1 MITIPTN
8 ITSSLYESRNDTT
21 IVNIKKFIGAS
32 RETGLTENLKT
43 KLLLTF
49 DTNIIY
55 NNGSDYV
62 NQSSSEYLYALGE
75 NNPNE
80 LPLPLLISSA
90 ESRTNLGFNFRR
102 IAYFDGTTGLHY
114 QDAFWV
120 PGSRDRNPSRLGD
133 TGESFT
139 VDFWI
144 KPDSVPLTNH
154 NIIGHYDPTAKF
166 SWKIT
171 RNSGQKIVFTTIDSG
186 NNIVEWISNDISAS
200 GQWTH
205 VAVTR
210 DSKSVITLYIN
221 GRVQNSKFYSSPI
234 YGITNILRIGYL
246 KESNNTINSVNNFR
260 GYIDAIRII
269 NNRDIYEDIGST
281 NFQYLVAANAIPYY
295 MNHQAPLYKEL
306 ISSNIVNNWYAYAT
320 IKKGS
325 TLDDWGYILGKEY
338 KNNVPRVR
346 VTSITTDSEP
356 IRLIPSVVQAN
367 SDFTDSF
374 TSNTAVWPEPFY
386 YLTLSLTAYNEG
398 NMPAGAQ
405 VSIDVNWTQA
415 PVTPTPTNT
424 RTATPTNTT
433 TPTQTATGTS
443 TPTVTRTPTNTPTT
457 TQTPTF
463 TSTPT
468 RTSTPTQTPTQTATA
483 TTTQTPTTTTTSTTT
498 PTTTSTVTVSASFT
512 PTNTNTATNTRTP
525 TSTTTPTIS
534 ETPTNTPTNSLTPS
548 PTTTITPTITK
559 TPEYIQCPD
568 GLYPEGWFCCPGG
581 GAALTSEYCDVPGP
595 NFIPPV
601 TPTPTRTATPTRTVT
616 ATPTATPTT
625 TSTPT
630 NTPTNSA
637 TPTVTPSNPLDLVRF
652 YLFAISEQAACHD
665 IPSPASSIDV
675 YIQNYPLNEL
685 SNGEFLYKDS
695 VGTPYYYSDLLNILQ
710 LPSNILQLFIRKEG
724 ETSTFTIEEYMA
736 NGVAQVVTDSVVCP
750 TQTPTSTPTNT
761 SSNTPTP
768 TFTPTPTNTKTP
780 TATTSQTPTATFTQT
795 NSVTPSVTPTNT
807 TTPTNSA
814 TPTQTPSN
822 PVGNNMYFWGK
833 NYNVLKNAQF
843 VVQSDSRN
851 FVPLPDY
858 PRIESKLVNKVWT
871 KIFALSISETLSF
884 SFAIDD
890 LGDLYGWGG
899 EDINQDDIFTQ
910 NYYPILI
917 RSGLGAYKIID
928 INYGQ
933 KTSSNNYVLYIM
945 TKINTVTSTD
955 KYAVYELVI
964 GNNSESLGQVASVQT
979 MATSS
984 MTLLAKYNDS
994 TGYSLNLQPK
1004 ITTKIDINNKNLKT
1018 FVAIPSTVIANTY
1031 NASTRII
1038 SYSSGPYYEMAIT
1051 EDGGLFAKG
1060 KNQGRFGNNS
1070 LSDSSSFISVSV
1082 DKNWRTVVVGNNHAL
1097 ALKNDGTLWSWGWND
1112 DGQLGINDILNKVYS
1127 YPVQIPGYWN
1137 MVKVYDGNL
1146 TDNISYAID
1155 SSGSVWYWGSFIGP
1169 KPVLLD
1175 NSSEYSDFSFSARAF
1190 DPTPT
1195 PSITVTPSL
1204 TPSITQSVSLSATT
1218 TPTPTLTQTS
1228 TRCLL
1233 LNTNLLTNGSF
1244 DSMLINTDAVA
1255 GNRYS
1260 LSNWNSNNIIIS
1272 GPLQFKGYSNPTSDG
1287 SLYSIILNSSST
1299 NPGWISQEFYTNIG
1313 DSYLVK
1319 FSYSTATTIE
1329 NSVRSS
1335 RNLTVAVGDGTNWDN
1350 QNALGGLD
1358 DVKETFTFNEN
1369 EYLNHG
1375 LDNMKWKFGFL
1386 KFTATEVI
1394 SRITLYNDDKLNNG
1408 GIVLGSISVCGEPN
1422 LTNTPT
1428 PSITP
1433 SNTTTISLTPTNTP
1447 TISVSPS
1454 ISLTPTCTL
1463 TSTVTR
1469 TVTPGMTATPT
1480 ATITET
1486 PTNTPT
1492 ISFTP
1497 TRTSTPTPTK
1507 TNTPTISLSPT
1518 TTATPSLTP
1527 SNSPTQTITPSN
1539 TATPTPSPRLVDV
1552 LSASQTKKSAIVGL
1566 ANNKNWTQTFT
1577 NKVSGRLSK
1586 IQILFSGSYSGTGTL
1601 QFFNGKYTGQNPVY
1615 SQSVS
1620 VNGNNNYAFS
1630 TWIINSG
1637 SDINLTIGS
1646 VYTFRFVPNN
1656 DLPDPY
1662 GMVISTNE
1670 AYTEG
1675 SFCEDD
1681 ACLKTGRDLTF
1692 NVYVG
1697 VMITN

>member
-1 MITIPTN
+1 MITTPTN
-8 ITSSLYESRNDTT
+8 ITASLYESVYNTST
-21 IVNIKKFIGAS
+21 VNIKKFIGVS
-32 RETGLTENLKT
+32 GETALTENLKT
-43 KLLLTF
+43 KLLVTF

-55 NNGSDYV
+55 QNANDYL
-62 NQSSSEYLYALGE
+62 NQSSNEYIYSIAD

-80 LPLPLLISSA
+80 LPLPLLSVST

-102 IAYFDGTTGLHY
+102 IAYFDGSTGLHY
-114 QDAFWV
+114 QDASWI
-120 PGSRDRNPSRLGD
+120 PGARDRNPSRLGD
-133 TGESFT
+133 NGESFT

-144 KPDSVPLTNH
+144 KPDAIPLTYH
-154 NIIGHYDPTAKF
+154 NIIGHYDPTFKF

-171 RNSGQKIVFTTIDSG
+171 RNSNQKIVFTTIDSG
-186 NNIVEWISNDISAS
+186 NNIIEWISNDIAAS

-210 DSKSVITLYIN
+210 NSSNVITLYIN
-221 GRVQNSKFYSSPI
+221 GKVQSNKFYSNPI

-246 KESNNTINSVNNFR
+246 KDSNNTINSSNNFR
-260 GYIDAIRII
+260 GYMDGIRII

-281 NFQYLVAANAIPYY
+281 NFQYLVSANAIPYY
-295 MNHQAPLYKEL
+295 MNHKAPLYREL
-306 ISSNIVNNWYAYAT
+306 IPSNIADDWYAYAT

-338 KNNVPRVR
+338 KNNIPGVR
-346 VTSITTDSEP
+346 VTSITTDSEA

-386 YLTLSLTAYNEG
+386 YLTLGLTAYNEG

-405 VSIDVNWTQA
+405 VSIVVNWTVA

-424 RTATPTNTT
+424 RTATPTNTS
-433 TPTQTATGTS
+433 TPTQTSTGTS

-468 RTSTPTQTPTQTATA
+468 ITSTPTQTPTQTATA

-525 TSTTTPTIS
+525 TNSPTPTIS
-534 ETPTNTPTNSLTPS
+534 ETPTKTPTNTLTPSITPTISDSPTATPDPTTTPTNTSSNTPTPTNTNTPTN
-548 PTTTITPTITK
+548 TT
-559 TPEYIQCPD
+559 
-568 GLYPEGWFCCPGG
+568 
-581 GAALTSEYCDVPGP
+581 
-595 NFIPPV
+595 
-601 TPTPTRTATPTRTVT
+601 
-616 ATPTATPTT
+616 TPTT

-630 NTPTNSA
+630 NTPTNSS
-637 TPTVTPSNPLDLVRF
+637 TPTVTPSDPLDLVRY
-652 YLFAISEQAACHD
+652 YLFATSEYSACHD
-665 IPSPASSIDV
+665 APAPASNIDV
-675 YIQNYPLNEL
+675 YIQNQPLNEL
-685 SNGEFLYKDS
+685 SNGEFLFKDNA
-695 VGTPYYYSDLLNILQ
+695 GTPYYYSDLLDILQ
-710 LPSNILQLFIRKEG
+710 LSSSYTSLYMRKEG
-724 ETSTFTIEEYMA
+724 DTKSLKIEEYLA
-736 NGVAQVVTDSVVCP
+736 NGAAQVVSDPIDCP
-750 TQTPTSTPTNT
+750 TQTPTNTPTNT

-780 TATTSQTPTATFTQT
+780 TPTTSQTPTATFTQT
-795 NSVTPSVTPTNT
+795 NTSTPSVTPTNT
-807 TTPTNSA
+807 ITPSNSA

-851 FVPLPDY
+851 FVPVPDY

-899 EDINQDDIFTQ
+899 EDLNQDDIFTQ

-945 TKINTVTSTD
+945 TKANTVTSTD
-955 KYAVYELVI
+955 KYAVYELTI

-984 MTLLAKYNDS
+984 MSLLAKYNDS
-994 TGYSLNLQPK
+994 TGYSLYLQPK
-1004 ITTKIDINNKNLKT
+1004 ITTKIDVNNKNLKT
-1018 FVAIPSTVIANTY
+1018 FIPIPSTVIANTY
-1031 NASTRII
+1031 NPSTKII
-1038 SYSSGPYYEMAIT
+1038 SYSSGPYHEMAIT

-1070 LSDSSSFISVSV
+1070 IIDSSSFISVSV

-1097 ALKNDGTLWSWGWND
+1097 ALKNDSTLWSWGWND
-1112 DGQLGINDILNKVYS
+1112 DGQLGVNDILNKVYS
-1127 YPVQIPGYWN
+1127 YPIQIPGYWN
-1137 MVKVYDGNL
+1137 MIKIYDGNL
-1146 TDNISYAID
+1146 TDNISYGID
-1155 SSGSVWYWGSFIGP
+1155 FYGSVWYWGSFIGP

-1195 PSITVTPSL
+1195 PSISVTPSL

-1260 LSNWNSNNIIIS
+1260 LSYWNSNNIIIS

-1287 SLYSIILNSSST
+1287 NLYSIILNSSST
-1299 NPGWISQEFYTNIG
+1299 SPGWISQEFYTNVG

-1335 RNLTVAVGDGTNWDN
+1335 RNLTVAIGDGTNWDN

-1358 DVKETFTFNEN
+1358 YIKETFTFNEN

-1486 PTNTPT
+1486 PTSTPT

-1497 TRTSTPTPTK
+1497 TNTSTPTPTK
-1507 TNTPTISLSPT
+1507 TNTPTISLSAT

-1527 SNSPTQTITPSN
+1527 SNSSTPTVTPSN
-1539 TATPTPSPRLVDV
+1539 TATPTPSPRLIDV

-1577 NKVSGRLSK
+1577 NKVAGRLSK
-1586 IQILFSGSYSGTGTL
+1586 IQILFAGSYSGTGTL

-1646 VYTFRFVPNN
+1646 VYTFRFIPNN

-1675 SFCEDD
+1675 AFCEDD